1 MQKATAVECGSSRGY
16 SANWAKLNRI
26 SQTAPVDVNVSFLIK
41 TENKI
46 REVIIIP
53 IRLHL
58 LLFDLHFPVA
68 ETPFCFRLRVCR
80 PSFFIVNGRA
90 VCINT
95 KQPRELATG
104 PHNYLSPPSTFFN
117 ITVVQLCKNMHI
129 KLVAPFADRYL

>member
-1 MQKATAVECGSSRGY
+1 MRKATAVDHREVY
-16 SANWAKLNRI
+16 SANWTKLNKI
-26 SQTAPVDVNVSFLIK
+26 SQTTPVDVNVSFIIK

-53 IRLHL
+53 VWLHL
-58 LLFDLHFPVA
+58 LLFDLDFPVA

-104 PHNYLSPPSTFFN
+104 PHISVRQAHFSTLN
-117 ITVVQLCKNMHI
+117 VVQLCTNMYI
-129 KLVAPFADRYL
+129 ELVAPFADSYL